1 MQRRSNVSEQIE
13 DLKKDFIARFNSLE
27 EKLVTKLDRLD
38 GKLEALNTELAN
50 VKEVASEARRMKE
63 K

>member
-38 GKLEALNTELAN
+38 GKLEALYTELAN
-50 VKEVASEARRMKE
+50 VKEVASEADTRS
-63 K
+63 